1 MQEGFRIDKN
11 LPSKLDDLL
20 KEGSLHKETEILE
33 ILETLSEKLNAL
45 ENKEGT
51 PSAQDKDDE
60 KRRNRLHQKWGKDPF
75 SQETYKELP

>member
-51 PSAQDKDDE
+51 PSAKDKDDE

>member
-20 KEGSLHKETEILE
+20 KEGSLDKETEILK

-45 ENKEGT
+45 ENKEDARIA
-51 PSAQDKDDE
+51 PE
-60 KRRNRLHQKWGKDPF
+60 KVEEKRNRLHQKWGKDPF
-75 SQETYKELP
+75 SQET